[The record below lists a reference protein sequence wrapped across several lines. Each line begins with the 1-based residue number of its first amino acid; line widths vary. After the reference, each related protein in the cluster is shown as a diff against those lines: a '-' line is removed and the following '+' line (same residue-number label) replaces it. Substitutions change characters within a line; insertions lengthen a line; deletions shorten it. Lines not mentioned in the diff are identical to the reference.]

1 MHWFASQPWPDVTA
15 TLDNSD
21 KQRCVSDLISDF
33 AKVPIGANS
42 CTSCMWLIQYSH
54 DIFFFFSVQLASSF
68 TPTCSPIPTR
78 RSVLPTPGLPAIVF
92 FNICITHDLLSLPIR
107 SLPVNPSVL
116 EQTRTGL
123 LNEGSLSAN
132 NALVPRS
139 ATNIYPSLS
148 AGFDGARL
156 TAQLDS

>member
-1 MHWFASQPWPDVTA
+1 
-15 TLDNSD
+15 
-21 KQRCVSDLISDF
+21 
-33 AKVPIGANS
+33 
-42 CTSCMWLIQYSH
+42 
-54 DIFFFFSVQLASSF
+54 
-68 TPTCSPIPTR
+68 
-78 RSVLPTPGLPAIVF
+78 VLPTPGLPAIVF